1 MFHDSSKIGKNDETI
16 IGATVKLEGD
26 FAGESNVVVEGTVR
40 GSMKTKQ
47 NLRIAQNAKIF
58 ASIEAQNASIA
69 GEVHGNI
76 KVIEQLEL
84 LSTAR
89 INGDIEAKSISV
101 ANGASLNGKIS
112 MGNTQTNS
120 ANVAEPMPFANNH
133 PAIAKSAME
142 RKNK

>member
-26 FAGESNVVVEGTVR
+26 FVGESNVVVEGTVR

-47 NLRIAQNAKIF
+47 NLRITPNAKIF
-58 ASIEAQNASIA
+58 ASLEAQNASIA

-76 KVIEQLEL
+76 KIIEQLEL

-89 INGDIEAKSISV
+89 INGDIEAKAISV
-101 ANGASLNGKIS
+101 ANGAMLNGKIS
-112 MGNTQTNS
+112 MGATQENS
-120 ANVAEPMPFANNH
+120 VSVTEHPPFLSNHSFVAK
-133 PAIAKSAME
+133 PAQE

>member
-26 FAGESNVVVEGTVR
+26 FVGENNVVVEGTVR

-47 NLRIAQNAKIF
+47 NLRITPNSKIF
-58 ASIEAQNASIA
+58 ASIEAQNATIA

-76 KVIEQLEL
+76 KIIEQLEL

-89 INGDIEAKSISV
+89 INGDIEAKAISV
-101 ANGASLNGKIS
+101 ANGAVINGKIS
-112 MGNTQTNS
+112 MGNAQGNS
-120 ANVAEPMPFANNH
+120 VNITEHASFANNH
-133 PAIAKSAME
+133 PLVAKSVME

>member
-1 MFHDSSKIGKNDETI
+1 MFHNSTKLTKNDDTI

-26 FAGESNVVVEGTVR
+26 FVGESNVVVEGTVR

-58 ASIEAQNASIA
+58 ASIEAGNATIA
-69 GEVHGNI
+69 GEVHGNVKI
-76 KVIEQLEL
+76 IEQLEL

-89 INGDIEAKSISV
+89 INGDIEAKAISV
-101 ANGASLNGKIS
+101 ANGAVLNGKIS
-112 MGNTQTNS
+112 MGNTQGNS
-120 ANVAEPMPFANNH
+120 VNIAEHASFANNH
-133 PAIAKSAME
+133 SALAKYAME